1 MSKLLK
7 DLNRIIAD
15 MWVAGKAGIISC
27 DNPNRA
33 RAYIWVYSGSELVYA
48 FDKYRYK
55 AVMAAIKGAGWNTRH
70 AQAIGAGLRKH
81 PIHVKAMDATSD
93 RSIVTY
99 IDKRGH
105 ARHVRMEAGMNTP
118 AVMLY
123 LAYRRYSNR
132 LNRQLESLKWH
143 KP

>member
-15 MWVAGKAGIISC
+15 MWVAGKAGVITC

-33 RAYIWVYSGSELVYA
+33 RDYIWVYSGSDLVYA
-48 FDKYRYK
+48 SNKHHYK
-55 AVMAAIKGAGWNTRH
+55 AVMATIKGAGWNTRH

-99 IDKRGH
+99 IDKRGR

-123 LAYRRYSNR
+123 LAYRRHSNR
-132 LNRQLESLKWH
+132 LNHQLESLKRY

>member
-1 MSKLLK
+1 MSRILK

-15 MWVAGKAGIISC
+15 MWVAGKAGVITC

-33 RAYIWVYSGSELVYA
+33 RDYFWVYSGSELVYA

-55 AVMAAIKGAGWNTRH
+55 AVMAAIKGAGWNTKH

-81 PIHVKAMDATSD
+81 PIHIKAMDATSD
-93 RSIVTY
+93 LSIITY
-99 IDKRGH
+99 FDRKGR
-105 ARHVRMEAGMNTP
+105 ARHVQMEAGMNTP

-123 LAYRRYSNR
+123 LTYHRHSNR
-132 LNRQLESLKWH
+132 LNRRLGYLKRYES
-143 KP
+143 